1 MVKFTEADRHIIEVS
16 VSGGIVNGEPLVAAI
31 NNLLDDYEMLKAAYP
46 PVSISVPEEIKTLTG
61 IQYPINWDAVQLHT
75 QEVKHFFIPDHQS
88 TAMMCE
94 VCGRSELDS
103 IHVTRKEYQR

>member
-1 MVKFTEADRHIIEVS
+1 MVKFTEADRHVVEVS
-16 VSGGIVNGEPLVAAI
+16 ISGGIITGEPLVAAI
-31 NNLLDDYEMLKAAYP
+31 NNLLDDYEMLKAAFP
-46 PVSISVPEEIKTLTG
+46 PVPETEIVAST
-61 IQYPINWDAVQLHT
+61 QYPINWDAVQLHT

-88 TAMMCE
+88 TALMCE

>member
-16 VSGGIVNGEPLVAAI
+16 ISGGIVNGAPLVAVI
-31 NNLLDDYEMLKAAYP
+31 NNLLDDYEMLKAACP
-46 PVSISVPEEIKTLTG
+46 PVPEDKTITST
-61 IQYPINWDAVQLHT
+61 QYPINWDAVQLHT

-88 TAMMCE
+88 TALMCE